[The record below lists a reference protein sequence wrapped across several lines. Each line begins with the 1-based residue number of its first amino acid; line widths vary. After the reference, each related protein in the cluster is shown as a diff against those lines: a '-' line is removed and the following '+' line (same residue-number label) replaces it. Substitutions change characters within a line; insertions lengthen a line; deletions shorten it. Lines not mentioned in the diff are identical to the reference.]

1 MQEIFMEVWSAC
13 RAFYAFSADARS
25 WERLQEPF
33 RGLKDEQPLVLA
45 GLRDAWK
52 KKDETEAA
60 TPNLTVRAALSR
72 SAEPFVR
79 LTPATTT
86 MAKLMGSAN
95 SSFRAYGRKQGRL
108 RR

>member
-25 WERLQEPF
+25 WERFQEPF

-52 KKDETEAA
+52 K
-60 TPNLTVRAALSR
+60 
-72 SAEPFVR
+72 
-79 LTPATTT
+79 
-86 MAKLMGSAN
+86 
-95 SSFRAYGRKQGRL
+95 
-108 RR
+108 